1 MSEEPADDK
10 KQDDA
15 PPEDADAEQAP
26 PESADGEDAPPE
38 DGDGDSKD
46 DEKPKKGSGKK
57 LIIIAAAI
65 VVLLGGGG
73 GAAFYL
79 GLLDSLLG
87 VKQAPTK
94 VAVIELGAP
103 VRYELPMIK
112 ADLKT
117 GKCRSALVR
126 TVIVVELGS
135 EDVKRLEGMQLRA
148 MERIS
153 TYFRDLERHQLVGR
167 KGSNKFRFDATRI
180 INNLI
185 APARIHSLI
194 FKEFIV
200 Q

>member
-10 KQDDA
+10 KEDDA
-15 PPEDADAEQAP
+15 PDDGG
-26 PESADGEDAPPE
+26 GEDAPLEDEDDGE
-38 DGDGDSKD
+38 DGDSETEDG
-46 DEKPKKGSGKK
+46 EKTKKGGKKK
-57 LIIIAAAI
+57 LILIAAAV

-73 GAAFYL
+73 GAAFFL
-79 GLLDSLLG
+79 GLFDSLLG
-87 VKQAPTK
+87 GQPAPTK

-103 VRYELPMIK
+103 VHYELPMIK

-117 GKCRSALVR
+117 DKCRSALVR

-135 EDVKRLEGMQLRA
+135 DDVPRLEEMQLRA

-153 TYFRDLERHQLVGR
+153 TYFRDLERQDLVGR
-167 KGSNKFRFDATRI
+167 KGSNKFRYDATRI
-180 INNLI
+180 LNNLI

-194 FKEFIV
+194 FKEFVV

>member
-10 KQDDA
+10 KEDDA
-15 PPEDADAEQAP
+15 PPEDGEDTP
-26 PESADGEDAPPE
+26 PEDAGGEDGDSGSEDGED
-38 DGDGDSKD
+38 GDT
-46 DEKPKKGSGKK
+46 PKKGSKKK
-57 LIIIAAAI
+57 LIIIAAA
-65 VVLLGGGG
+65 VVVVVGGGG
-73 GAAFYL
+73 GAAFFL
-79 GLLDSLLG
+79 GMFDSLLG
-87 VKQAPTK
+87 GKPAPTK
-94 VAVIELGAP
+94 VAVIELGEA
-103 VRYELPMIK
+103 VRFELPMIK

-117 GKCRSALVR
+117 DKCRSALVR

-135 EDVKRLEGMQLRA
+135 DDVPRLENMQLRA

-153 TYFRDLERHQLVGR
+153 TYFRDLERQELVGR
-167 KGSNKFRFDATRI
+167 EGSNKFRYDATRI

>member
-1 MSEEPADDK
+1 MSEEPADENNG
-10 KQDDA
+10 DDA
-15 PPEDADAEQAP
+15 P
-26 PESADGEDAPPE
+26 EDAPQNGENGDALSEE
-38 DGDGDSKD
+38 D
-46 DEKPKKGSGKK
+46 EAPKGGGKKK
-57 LIIIAAAI
+57 LIAIIAAV

-73 GAAFYL
+73 GAAYYF

-87 VKQAPTK
+87 KEAGSK

-103 VRYELPMIK
+103 VRHELPMIK

-117 GKCRSALVR
+117 GQCRSALVR

-135 EDVKRLEGMQLRA
+135 KDLKRLEDMQLRLLDS
-148 MERIS
+148 IS
-153 TYFRDLERHQLVGR
+153 TYFRDLERQDLVGR
-167 KGSNKFRFDATRI
+167 KGSEKFRFDATRI

-194 FKEFIV
+194 FKEFLV